1 MQQRTL
7 DGLMARTVERP
18 VFADDLA
25 DRLRSHLDAGL
36 AALVFPRP
44 LWLNKHRLN
53 HHAKCDGLF
62 AAELL
67 NEGPPFEHRFA
78 TAAGLLAHKA
88 VELDIPRRRQDP
100 VTELV
105 ERSADGV
112 TAGDDGF
119 AAYWNALD
127 PVARS
132 EICAEAVRLV
142 EQFRMSFP
150 PLLPE
155 WTPLVEFPVRQVFGA
170 VTLSGRVDIVLGSQD
185 PDVPMRARRL
195 AIDLKTGRAY
205 PEFPED
211 MRLYALLLTLRTGV
225 PPFRVASVFLDSGEW
240 QAEDVTEQTLFHA
253 ADRVIDTAAS
263 AAELLSGHAAELR
276 PGRYCGWC
284 PRRKTCSA
292 LAAAQQEEPDEDEV
306 VTIGLM

>member
-7 DGLMARTVERP
+7 DGLMARTIERP
-18 VFADDLA
+18 VFADDVA
-25 DRLRSHLDAGL
+25 SRLRAHLGDALGGL
-36 AALVFPRP
+36 SFPRP

-62 AAELL
+62 LAELL

-78 TAAGLLAHKA
+78 TAAGSLAHKA
-88 VELDIPRRRQDP
+88 VEIDVPRRRQDP

-105 ERSADGV
+105 ARAADRV
-112 TAGDDGF
+112 VAGDPGF
-119 AAYWNALD
+119 AAYWNGLD
-127 PVARS
+127 PVENS

-155 WTPLVEFPVRQVFGA
+155 WTPLVEFPIRQVFGA
-170 VTLSGRVDIVLGSQD
+170 MTLSGRVDIVLGSQD
-185 PDVPMRARRL
+185 PDVSMRARRL
-195 AIDLKTGRAY
+195 AVDLKTGRAY

-225 PPFRVASVFLDSGEW
+225 PPFRVASVFMDSGEW

-253 ADRVIDTAAS
+253 ANRVVEAATS
-263 AAELLSGHAAELR
+263 ASKLLARDERQLR
-276 PGRYCGWC
+276 PGPYCRWC
-284 PRRKTCSA
+284 PRRRTCPA
-292 LAAAQQEEPDEDEV
+292 LAAIQQEEYRPEEDEV
-306 VTIGLM
+306 LTA